1 MVLDLQQAI
10 SLLEKGRAEDAARLL
25 EEMVSEMPAYA
36 TARVLL
42 ARSYEAI
49 GQWNRALNVWRDALH
64 LIPNSPVIRRG
75 LERAIS
81 RSASRSA
88 LDVPRSR
95 AVEEPPILAEPP
107 RIEPEPPEIAEP
119 PRVEEEP
126 PPLEEEAPY
135 PEPDLPRQFTYSETD
150 APDEPE
156 PYEAEEHADHFHVPE
171 SEEHWTHI
179 PAEGEKWGGA
189 EEPQFE
195 DLDRLITEL
204 ESARIV
210 PRPDMDTLP
219 APDLEDD
226 IEDVVSETLAR
237 IYASQG
243 QYDEAARVYE
253 LLAGQ
258 QPEKAGEFMKK
269 ASEMRARA
277 SD

>member
-25 EEMVSEMPAYA
+25 EEMVSEMPAYV

-42 ARSYEAI
+42 ARSYEAL
-49 GQWNRALNVWRDALH
+49 GRWGPALDVWREALH

-75 LERAIS
+75 LERAAS

-88 LDVPRSR
+88 LDSSR
-95 AVEEPPILAEPP
+95 ARAEQVPSA
-107 RIEPEPPEIAEP
+107 IPEPTP
-119 PRVEEEP
+119 VEEEP
-126 PPLEEEAPY
+126 QVAEEPLPEPPRLEDEEIY
-135 PEPDLPRQFTYSETD
+135 PEPELPRPYTYSEPQP
-150 APDEPE
+150 PDEPE

-171 SEEHWTHI
+171 SEEHWTRI
-179 PAEGEKWGGA
+179 SGEQDQRSPKD
-189 EEPQFE
+189 EPQFE

-210 PRPDMDTLP
+210 PRPDMETLP

-258 QPEKAGEFMKK
+258 QPDRAGEFMKK
-269 ASEMRARA
+269 ASEMRGRA